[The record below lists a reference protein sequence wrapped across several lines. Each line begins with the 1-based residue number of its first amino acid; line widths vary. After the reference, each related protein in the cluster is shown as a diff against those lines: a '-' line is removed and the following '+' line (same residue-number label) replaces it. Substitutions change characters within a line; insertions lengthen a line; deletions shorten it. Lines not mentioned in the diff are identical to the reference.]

1 MGCCF
6 SKRRKSGKESRTEG
20 EEEQPK
26 LYSWD
31 QREKVMFWGSPALC
45 PPWLPF
51 AAEES
56 GAAWRVAHNWL
67 STGAHRQLKF
77 HDFGA
82 GYEGPKGGI
91 ELVVTLTRFPRA
103 SL

>member
-6 SKRRKSGKESRTEG
+6 TKRRKSEKESRAEE

-31 QREKVMFWGSPALC
+31 QREKVMFWGSPALR

-56 GAAWRVAHNWL
+56 GQLGGWPTTGFHWRTPAAEIARLWGRDV
-67 STGAHRQLKF
+67 K
-77 HDFGA
+77 
-82 GYEGPKGGI
+82 GPK
-91 ELVVTLTRFPRA
+91 EA
-103 SL
+103 